1 MVRSLGSDE
10 QCRAWSR
17 PLELAVTD
25 SIIID
30 TATRIFADL
39 CEPTTINAAEEGTW
53 PEALWNALEENG
65 LSLTWVP
72 DDLGGA
78 GAEMLDGFAVLRVA
92 GRAAAPVPLAETLMA
107 GWLLAQAGIAAP
119 SGPMTIAPVYSDGN
133 VELGSD
139 GKLRGRARDIPFARA
154 AKHVAVLARRD
165 AGYAVALVG
174 AAGITIREDKNLA
187 GEPTDT
193 VSFDGASAIDA
204 KPAHGLDLA
213 ALVRLGAAVR
223 TQQMAGA
230 LEHILELSVQ
240 WALDRVQ
247 FGRPIAK
254 FQAVQHNLAQLAGEV
269 AAAGAA
275 ADAAA
280 EAIAER
286 GINGNAVDSDIAVAK
301 IRVGEAAG
309 TGAAIAHQ
317 AHGAMGF
324 TYEHSLHQSTRR
336 LWTWREEFGNERAWA
351 RRLGRMVAAQGAD
364 QLWPF
369 ITQGS

>member
-1 MVRSLGSDE
+1 
-10 QCRAWSR
+10 
-17 PLELAVTD
+17 VTD
-25 SIIID
+25 SIITD

-39 CEPTTINAAEEGTW
+39 CEPATINAAEEGTW
-53 PEALWNALEENG
+53 PEALWTALEENG

-92 GRAAAPVPLAETLMA
+92 GRAAAPVPLAETLIA
-107 GWLLAQAGIAAP
+107 GWLLAQAGIESPAGA
-119 SGPMTIAPVYSDGN
+119 MTVAPVYSDGTI
-133 VELGSD
+133 ELGAD
-139 GKLRGRARDIPFARA
+139 GRLRGRARDVPFARNA
-154 AKHVAVLARRD
+154 EHIAVVAKQ
-165 AGYAVALVG
+165 AGAPVVALVP
-174 AAGITIREDKNLA
+174 AAGLNIRQDKSLA
-187 GEPTDT
+187 GEPRDT
-193 VSFDGASAIDA
+193 VSFDGAAAIA
-204 KPAHGLDLA
+204 SKPAPGLDPA
-213 ALVRLGAAVR
+213 AVVRLGAAVR

-230 LEHILELSVQ
+230 LEHILEQSVQ

-247 FGRPIAK
+247 FGRPIGK

-286 GINGNAVDSDIAVAK
+286 GINGNAVDSDVAVAK

-324 TYEHSLHQSTRR
+324 TYEHSLHQATRR
-336 LWTWREEFGNERAWA
+336 LWAWREEFGNEKAWA

-364 QLWPF
+364 RLWPF